1 MPIIDFNQFVDD
13 GLTQVLKLMAISA
26 RTAPKARGIDRLQ
39 ILIVTGEEIN
49 ALASEMEKLK
59 DRSPGFER
67 DALNVR
73 SSKAV
78 LLVGF
83 KGGKGYNLNCGGCGY
98 RDCREFEGNAARRT
112 EWAYTGPSCIYDLIN
127 LGIALGSA
135 VKTASNLNVDN
146 RIMFTVG
153 VAAKRLKLMDA
164 DVVIGIPVSSYGKS
178 VYFDRVWPPKG

>member
-1 MPIIDFNQFVDD
+1 MPIVDFSQLVDD
-13 GLTQVLKLMAISA
+13 SLVYVLKLMAVSVK
-26 RTAPKARGIDRLQ
+26 TAPKARGIDRLQ
-39 ILIVTGEEIN
+39 ALIVTGEEKNI
-49 ALASEMEKLK
+49 LAGEMEKLK
-59 DRSPGFER
+59 DVMPGFER
-67 DALNVR
+67 DALNIR
-73 SSKAV
+73 NSNAI

-98 RDCREFEGNAARRT
+98 RNCRDFEENVVRKT
-112 EWAYTGPSCIYDLIN
+112 DWAFTGPSCIYDLIN

-164 DVVIGIPVSSYGKS
+164 DVIIGIPVSSYGKS
-178 VYFDRVWPPKG
+178 IYFDRIWPPKK

>member
-1 MPIIDFNQFVDD
+1 MPIMDFSQIVDES
-13 GLTQVLKLMAISA
+13 LVYVLKLMTVSVK
-26 RTAPKARGIDRLQ
+26 TAPKARGIDRLQ
-39 ILIVTGEEIN
+39 AIIVTGEEKNI
-49 ALASEMEKLK
+49 LANEMEKLK
-59 DRSPGFER
+59 DVMPGFER

-73 SSKAV
+73 NSNAV
-78 LLVGF
+78 LLIGF

-98 RDCREFEGNAARRT
+98 KNCKDFEENVVRKT
-112 EWAYTGPSCIYDLIN
+112 DWAFTGPSCIYDLIN

-164 DVVIGIPVSSYGKS
+164 DVIIGIPVSSYGKS
-178 VYFDRVWPPKG
+178 IYFDRMWPPKK